1 METTDRELEEWSE
14 TVKDMELEGERES
27 MCLNDKRGLEEE
39 ENISCG
45 N

>member
-1 METTDRELEEWSE
+1 METRDRELEEWSE
-14 TVKDMELEGERES
+14 TVKDMELERES